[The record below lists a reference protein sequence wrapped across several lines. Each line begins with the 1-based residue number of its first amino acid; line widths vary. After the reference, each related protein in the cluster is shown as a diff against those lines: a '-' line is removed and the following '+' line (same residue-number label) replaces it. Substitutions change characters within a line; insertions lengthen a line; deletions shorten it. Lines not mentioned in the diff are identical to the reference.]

1 MAWLG
6 YRRAGILAAGSCQ
19 QQLQVFQHRP
29 EEKLLSSIRYHG
41 GFLRQVR
48 QRCDMSVPRC
58 PRLGAVSSRPAST
71 LPLLLCSSSLTRF
84 HLPFRHSVLDQS
96 RAWRSIRPRCSSLPG
111 RQVRDSTCLACATTP
126 AIAACTASID
136 QSPPPPPRSLF
147 IGHLDQHVCG
157 APQIIS
163 SRCTDLHTR
172 PRDANSYS
180 RTLYHYAVQPELI
193 QALVCWVK
201 IKPHNLQLEE

>member
-1 MAWLG
+1 MICRCPAAHGWVPS
-6 YRRAGILAAGSCQ
+6 RRALPRRYPSC
-19 QQLQVFQHRP
+19 
-29 EEKLLSSIRYHG
+29 S
-41 GFLRQVR
+41 
-48 QRCDMSVPRC
+48 
-58 PRLGAVSSRPAST
+58 A
-71 LPLLLCSSSLTRF
+71 PLLLRVFTCRF
-84 HLPFRHSVLDQS
+84 ATAYWTSHVHGVPSDRDAP
-96 RAWRSIRPRCSSLPG
+96 RCRGDRCAIRPVLPVQPRLQFSLHCFNRPI
-111 RQVRDSTCLACATTP
+111 P
-126 AIAACTASID
+126 
-136 QSPPPPPRSLF
+136 PPPPPRSLF

>member
-1 MAWLG
+1 MIWRCPLPTVGCRLVAPCLDATPLALLLFSYAFSLAVSPQRIGPVTCMAFHPTEML
-6 YRRAGILAAGSCQ
+6 LAAGATGARFDLSCQ
-19 QQLQVFQHRP
+19 CKH
-29 EEKLLSSIRYHG
+29 
-41 GFLRQVR
+41 
-48 QRCDMSVPRC
+48 
-58 PRLGAVSSRPAST
+58 
-71 LPLLLCSSSLTRF
+71 
-84 HLPFRHSVLDQS
+84 
-96 RAWRSIRPRCSSLPG
+96 
-111 RQVRDSTCLACATTP
+111 ACNS
-126 AIAACTASID
+126 ACTASIGH
-136 QSPPPPPRSLF
+136 PFPPRSLF